1 MYFAKLTKFCGHEK
15 IVVFLAYAN
24 TRYYMISFIQCSDVP
39 DLFLHD
45 ELSDW
50 RTFVAFED
58 IHWIQNVFQFDLYVA
73 IST

>member
-1 MYFAKLTKFCGHEK
+1 M
-15 IVVFLAYAN
+15 
-24 TRYYMISFIQCSDVP
+24 QCSDVP
-39 DLFLHD
+39 DLFPHD

-58 IHWIQNVFQFDLYVA
+58 IHLIQNVFQFDLYVA